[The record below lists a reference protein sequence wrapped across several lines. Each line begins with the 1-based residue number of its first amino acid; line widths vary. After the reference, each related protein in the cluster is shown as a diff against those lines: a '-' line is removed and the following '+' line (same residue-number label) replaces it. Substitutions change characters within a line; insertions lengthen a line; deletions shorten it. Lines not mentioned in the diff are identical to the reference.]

1 MNKNIYLRSIPN
13 VISSFRI
20 LLIFPILL
28 LIYYAEFKLA
38 LFLFLVAGISDAL
51 DGFLAKKF
59 NWRTRIGALLDPVA
73 DKLLVAGTFIILAWL
88 NLIPLWLATVVVSR
102 DIIIALGVFIYSF
115 VYEPFEGD
123 ATRISKINTFLEL
136 LYVLMV
142 LSLSAFSWPTISIIN
157 LIGSAVF
164 VTVIISGM
172 DYIMSWLR
180 RVRTQKINN

>member
-1 MNKNIYLRSIPN
+1 M
-13 VISSFRI
+13 
-20 LLIFPILL
+20 
-28 LIYYAEFKLA
+28 
-38 LFLFLVAGISDAL
+38 
-51 DGFLAKKF
+51 
-59 NWRTRIGALLDPVA
+59 
-73 DKLLVAGTFIILAWL
+73 LVAGTFIILAWL

-180 RVRTQKINN
+180 RVRAQKINN